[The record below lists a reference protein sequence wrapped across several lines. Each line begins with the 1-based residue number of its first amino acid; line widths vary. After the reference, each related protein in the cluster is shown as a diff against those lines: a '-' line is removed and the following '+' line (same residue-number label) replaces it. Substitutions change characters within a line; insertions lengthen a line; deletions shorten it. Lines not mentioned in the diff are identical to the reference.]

1 MRACYWRPPLFASS
15 AALLIACGNEDQRPP
30 GPALRDSAGVQ
41 IVENTGYRWP
51 EGRGWR
57 LSDEPSVDIGVLDGD
72 PNYQLFRVVGAV
84 RLSDG
89 RLVVANSGTNEL
101 RFYDPSGTYVV
112 TSGRRGGGP
121 GEFGGLS
128 WLGTSEDDSLLTYDW
143 PNRRISVF
151 DADGGFA
158 RGFVLRELSHA
169 PPSHVHPAPLADGS
183 LLVGAQRFF
192 STGPLTTG
200 AYHDTIFHL
209 VFDGEGVLA
218 DTVGR
223 HAGAELYV
231 AAVGEQIDLMPLPFG
246 RSAHAAPWRDGFFFG
261 SGASYEIAYFSRTGG
276 LFRLVRKTHTGTQVT
291 PAHIRRYVEA
301 QLEGIDDESERR
313 FMESLFAEVPFPE
326 TMPAYQ
332 GLLVDA
338 EGHLW
343 VREYQPSGEEHLRW
357 TVFDPE
363 AVMLGVV
370 ETPPRFRVYQ
380 IGSDFVLGRWTDDLD
395 VEHVQLYQ
403 LLKEPGAT

>member
-1 MRACYWRPPLFASS
+1 MHAYYWRLPLFALS
-15 AALLIACGNEDQRPP
+15 AALLIACGNEAERSP

-51 EGRGWR
+51 DGRGWR

-72 PNYQLFRVVGAV
+72 PDYQLFRVVRAV

-101 RFYDPSGTYVV
+101 RFYDPSGTYVA
-112 TSGRRGGGP
+112 TSGRKGGGP

-128 WLGTSEDDSLLTYDW
+128 WVGTSEDDSTLAYDW

-151 DADGGFA
+151 DADGGFV

-169 PPSHVHPAPLADGS
+169 PPNHIHPALLGDGS
-183 LLVGAQRFF
+183 LLIGAQRFF
-192 STGPLTTG
+192 TSGPLTTG
-200 AYHDTIFHL
+200 VYHDTIYHL

-223 HAGAELYV
+223 HAGAEFYV
-231 AAVGEQIDLMPLPFG
+231 AALGEHIDLMPLPFG
-246 RSAHAAPWRDGFFFG
+246 RSAHAAAWRGGFFFG
-261 SGASYEIAYFSRTGG
+261 TGASYEIAYYSRTGD
-276 LFRLVRKTHTGTQVT
+276 LVRLTKKTHTPTRVT
-291 PAHIRRYVEA
+291 PAYIRRYIEG
-301 QLEGIDDESERR
+301 QLEGIDDEDERR
-313 FMESLFAEVPFPE
+313 FMESLFADVPFPE
-326 TMPAYQ
+326 TMPAYRD
-332 GLLVDA
+332 LLVDS
-338 EGHLW
+338 EGYLW
-343 VREYQPSGEEHLRW
+343 VQEYQLPGAEQLRW

-363 AVMLGVV
+363 GVVLGVV
-370 ETPPRFRVYQ
+370 ETPTDLRIYQ

-395 VEHVQLYQ
+395 VEHVRLYQ